1 MQPKMDNLLTLPA
14 KLASSLNRHSRLAGI
29 SSQTRRRIL
38 TGAVLFAVFFT
49 YLAVV
54 QFSTPDMPDNDGY
67 YHIKL
72 AYLMRTEGLRP
83 AFPWLPLTILNPRE
97 FYDHHF
103 LFHVALIP
111 FTFGDLRMGAKWA
124 AMLFSSVAFLIIWRF
139 LDRQRVPYA
148 ALWSIGLLAVS
159 EAFIY
164 RMSITRAQSLSLG
177 VLVMGLDLLFT
188 RKYKWLVP
196 LAFVYV
202 WMYDAFPL
210 LLLVA
215 GLYTLAVWLIER
227 RLDLRP
233 LLFTAAGISLGL
245 LINPYFPYN
254 IIFNLRHLIPK
265 LTETTATNVGNEWYP
280 YTTGQILKNSPLA
293 LATFLLGALALGM
306 VGKRMDT
313 RTATTFFV
321 AILFGFMLFQA
332 RRFIEYF
339 PPFALI
345 FAALACAPLLVQ
357 TEEPGVRQEN
367 QSERQIPTRSW
378 STVSR
383 RQWIA
388 GGLMVL
394 VLVPGMLY
402 TGHASQSSIRT
413 SQPYG
418 LYAQASAW
426 LQANTPPGSRVFQ
439 TDWDD
444 FPRLFFYNSKNTY
457 LVGLDPTYM
466 QLYDPQ
472 LYDLWVKI
480 TNGSVAQPSLYIYPR
495 FGAEYVVTD
504 LNHTD
509 FIHRADADPGLV
521 QVFHDSQSVIY
532 QVIKH

>member
-1 MQPKMDNLLTLPA
+1 MDNLLSLPG
-14 KLASSLNRHSRLAGI
+14 KLAGPFHRHSWLTRI

-38 TGAVLFAVFFT
+38 TGAILFAVFFA
-49 YLAVV
+49 YMAVV
-54 QFSTPDMPDNDGY
+54 QFASPDMPDNDGY

-72 AYLMRTEGLRP
+72 AYLMRTESLRP

-111 FTFGDLRMGAKWA
+111 FTFGDLRLGAKWA
-124 AMLFSSVAFLIIWRF
+124 SVLFSSIAFLLVWRL

-148 ALWSIGLLAVS
+148 PLWSLGLLAVS

-164 RMSITRAQSLSLG
+164 RMSITRAQSLSLA
-177 VLVMGLDLLFT
+177 VLVLGLDILFT

-210 LLLVA
+210 LLLVV
-215 GLYTLAVWLIER
+215 GLYTLAVLLIER
-227 RLDLRP
+227 RLEVRP
-233 LLFTAAGISLGL
+233 LLFTAAGMGLGL
-245 LINPYFPYN
+245 IINPYFPYN
-254 IIFNLRHLIPK
+254 IIFNIRHLIPK

-293 LATFLLGALALGM
+293 LVTFLLGTLALGM
-306 VGKRMDT
+306 HEKRMDT

-345 FAALACAPLLVQ
+345 FTALACAPLLAQ
-357 TEEPGVRQEN
+357 PEGIAEKTESPSARRTFFSQWTAT
-367 QSERQIPTRSW
+367 P
-378 STVSR
+378 R

-388 GGLMVL
+388 SGVMILI
-394 VLVPGMLY
+394 LVPGIFY
-402 TGHASQSSIRT
+402 TGRAAQASQRK

-426 LQANTPPGSRVFQ
+426 LKANTPPGSRVFQ

-444 FPRLFFYNSKNTY
+444 FPRLFFYNSQNTY

-480 TNGSVAQPSLYIYPR
+480 TNGGIERPSLYIYPR
-495 FGAEYVVTD
+495 FGADYVVTD

-509 FIHRADADPGLV
+509 FIRRADADPGLK
-521 QVFHDSQSVIY
+521 QVFRDSQSAIY
-532 QVIKH
+532 QVVNP